1 VRSSCMVAILC
12 ARARSRSE
20 FAATSLFFGA
30 STRDACPVKA
40 PPTEGCYSPGL
51 LMTTDPMGEGEG
63 EDEYGGERRLPLRP
77 DSAELNDRQGVC
89 LPRRL

>member
-1 VRSSCMVAILC
+1 MRSSCMVAILC

-20 FAATSLFFGA
+20 FFGA